1 MYYSS
6 IIYYKNLILA
16 LNCQFV
22 QKKKNSNKNGFK
34 LMYFDKFPSL
44 LRLVTLFACTYDG
57 HKKGVHFDEVKF
69 ARMRFDVS
77 FPPQFSCPPAVF
89 CC

>member
-1 MYYSS
+1 MYYSL

-22 QKKKNSNKNGFK
+22 QKKKTNKNGFK

-44 LRLVTLFACTYDG
+44 FRLVTWFACTYDG